1 MRFVTGFVAGVIC
14 IFSGS
19 VLAQTTIESTWNGST
34 GNWIDSNGWST
45 LGSGDTFPDNGGS
58 FIYDVIL
65 PGGLYRVTTAGSVD
79 IDLLSLQI
87 GASARLALED
97 DFFAPGVLSNDGIVE
112 VNEGTLLLHEA
123 AVNGGVIRFDVDAS
137 DAEDIV
143 IGKSLTLGGDGR
155 IVFRD
160 NHASEDYP
168 ETAEIVIGSNGAV
181 LTQGGDHSIEGGPG
195 RIRGYGGG
203 AVSFINEGGVRANVP
218 LRTIVFDAGT
228 SGLAITNYG
237 QMSAEDLATLR
248 FDGVELACTSG
259 LLLADSG
266 ILDFN
271 GAAISGDGVLELRNF
286 GQVDFDSA
294 TTAEF
299 STISNMGGGI
309 PYTGAALTANIYDG
323 KGVLTVDSVF
333 TAESTFTLRNGAV
346 LNVDD
351 TATVDIG
358 HQFVN
363 EMTAES
369 DFNLGSNGTLRF
381 DSATSVSPLSYELFG
396 TMEVAGED
404 MGFIPAGF
412 VGNFLLPNLVVAPGA
427 KVNLVDLRDNGNR
440 GGGSEALYVDTL
452 TFADSNG
459 LLNVN
464 GLNLYYNTLVGN
476 PLQIKDSQSATP
488 STWTCGSGNWNST
501 ACWDQLAGTDNYPD
515 NNGYEYTVSFP
526 TAAEEYTVSTN
537 VSGVNI
543 NSVDVGSN
551 AILGVTSTFYPG
563 FLSVEGIV
571 ETQGGPLTL
580 DEDVLNNGVIRY
592 DTDSYSEYIYIQGD
606 VSLNGTGSLQFTN
619 PSGSTSYRDRLD
631 IYDTARLTNGAGHT
645 VEGGYALIRRYS
657 GNAAFVN
664 NGDVRSN
671 VDRSIEFET
680 SGEPGSFTVTNNE
693 LMTAENSSALIFD
706 GPAITNTGII
716 AADGADTTVN
726 FGSNTTLDNRLGTL
740 RASSGGEIEISS
752 QIAQVADMGTFDAAG
767 GRVEFR
773 GTINDTGT
781 WLVDESYGD
790 FAVTSY
796 ANLTG
801 VTVDTGGDQVF
812 ALQGSATFTDVTNL
826 GLMENQ
832 SSTLSLHGDFT
843 NNGVLRFDT
852 DSSSEYITI
861 PVSVNLL
868 GTGSISFQNSSGG
881 TSYRDRVDIHDGAT
895 LTNGADHT
903 LDGGYAYIR
912 RYSGNAAFVNN
923 GKVLSNNDREIEFE
937 TSGEP
942 TTLTVTNNNR
952 MAAENSSV
960 LRFDGAGVSNRGVIE
975 AAGDGSSVI
984 FETNTTLDNELGILS
999 ASSNGWL
1006 RINSEVAG
1014 ATGFGTIDAD
1024 GGKVDFGGKISG
1036 TDTWLVDDTYGDF
1049 GLVSYAEVS
1058 GITIDTG
1065 VGNVFQI
1072 RGSST
1077 FNDVTNLGL
1086 IELQSGYI
1094 TLHDGLTNDGTIRFD
1109 TDSATESIIVEGNIT
1124 LEGSG
1129 TILFQNSSSSTSGR
1143 DRIYVRDTFTLVN
1156 GPDHKLVGGNA
1167 WIQRDS
1173 GTAAFV
1179 NQGEVRCDLD
1189 RILVID
1195 GLSSPADNFVVT
1207 NTGTMAAENGGELW
1221 LEDVAVINEGLMRA
1235 DGAGTKVRFQ
1245 AVSTLDN
1252 TNGILQA
1259 TDGGTIQLDS
1269 TVSVAEIADL
1279 GMIAA
1284 TNGFVLMSAAFNQ
1297 PRETWVIDEGYGDFT
1312 LQSGTNLS
1320 GITIQSPNNHLV
1332 KLSTATDFT
1341 DVTVDGAIIEIM
1353 SYLNLHGTFT
1363 NNGIV
1368 RSDSDSYG
1376 ENLSIAE
1383 DMTLGGSGTI
1393 QLLNPSS
1400 TYRDSIQLVG
1410 DITAINSAGHTI
1422 EGNWMRFER
1431 QSGNA
1436 KFVNDG
1442 LVQTVGA
1449 GTISTSNASGNYT
1462 NFHFE
1467 NNNQMLAL
1475 DDADFSFEKVTFT
1488 NNGTVTA
1495 RGTGSNAT
1503 FYSSTSLINT
1513 DGLLI
1518 ADDGGTVRLSSLTT
1532 DYAGS
1537 FNATSNGEVEFYAS
1551 TVRGLE
1557 AILVDS
1563 GYLDVDNSTITGT
1576 GTLVLSGSG
1585 DAVFDQNS
1593 TVSFGSIDHD
1603 GDLFSIEGS
1612 VSADTYRGTGVLS
1625 IPGSLA
1631 VAQTMAIEAGSDV
1644 SVGSAGN
1651 VVVGE
1656 NYDLQMVADIN
1667 YVFAT
1672 GSKLQMTG
1680 GVSVAPGAFDE
1691 FVAMEVAGR
1700 DLDENDD
1707 PTQGS
1712 SAGFTG
1718 NFSLPELVI
1727 GAGARVKLVDNRDN
1741 DHRGGADTIGEE
1753 AEALYV
1759 NTLTFTDAAGALALN
1774 SKRIYYNSTNA
1785 GPGQIV
1791 IGFDCNS
1798 NGVAD
1803 NVDIAEGTSSDCD
1816 GSSVPDECEI
1826 AAGTSSDCNENLVP
1840 DTCDIAG
1847 STSDDCNSN
1856 GIPDECDIATGASYD
1871 INGNDIPDE
1880 CEDDCN
1886 FNGVPDA
1893 TDITEGTSQ
1902 DCNYNGIP
1910 DECEPGG
1917 ATSVWV
1923 AGGVGFFYGANNW
1936 DPPGIPNGKVIVS
1949 NSGSSDSICRLNT
1962 PGVTPVCDLLVEAT
1976 GTGWQDFEI
1985 NTGSV
1990 LSTVD
1995 GSLVSTGGRLSLRGG
2010 SMIGGPLVNSG
2021 AEVNGY
2027 GTVSVAFANEG
2038 VLTGSALAPLVFD
2051 GSAFENQTSGSIIV
2065 PSSSVIHISTP
2076 LFSHSG
2082 TMEIHS
2088 NASMVVTQSITNSA
2102 GAELELSGGTV
2113 DAVDLTNDETG
2124 LINGFGVIDSSLDN
2138 EGDVVLIADTQIV
2151 GDLTNDGTV
2160 TLQSGVLTVSGSV
2173 SGSGEMIGDF
2183 TGKSSDNGLTVIGN
2197 YHIGQLGS
2205 LAVQSGTLKVGG
2217 DFDVEIGDSARFD
2230 LTNATLQMVGL
2241 PADGPQDLEVL
2252 AEDIGRH
2259 VTLSDPSLFAIGTL
2273 RIGPTKTVVRLADNH
2288 NNSAGAGSESLYVG
2302 ELILEPGTTLDLQ
2315 GLSLYFESVTP
2326 SHPLNPA
2333 NGVTII
2339 DSVGGGKLQLIG
2351 PVLAGDYDDD
2361 GDIDMTDYAEFSGC
2375 LTGPDGGALPGCD
2388 SFDFAADVDVDLT
2401 DFALFQEYYTGDF
2414 YE

>member
-1 MRFVTGFVAGVIC
+1 M
-14 IFSGS
+14 
-19 VLAQTTIESTWNGST
+19 
-34 GNWIDSNGWST
+34 
-45 LGSGDTFPDNGGS
+45 
-58 FIYDVIL
+58 
-65 PGGLYRVTTAGSVD
+65 
-79 IDLLSLQI
+79 
-87 GASARLALED
+87 
-97 DFFAPGVLSNDGIVE
+97 
-112 VNEGTLLLHEA
+112 
-123 AVNGGVIRFDVDAS
+123 
-137 DAEDIV
+137 
-143 IGKSLTLGGDGR
+143 
-155 IVFRD
+155 
-160 NHASEDYP
+160 
-168 ETAEIVIGSNGAV
+168 
-181 LTQGGDHSIEGGPG
+181 
-195 RIRGYGGG
+195 
-203 AVSFINEGGVRANVP
+203 RANVP
-218 LRTIVFDAGT
+218 LRTIVCDAGT

-259 LLLADSG
+259 FLLADSG

-271 GAAISGDGVLELRNF
+271 GVVISGDGVLELRNF
-286 GQVDFDSA
+286 GQVDFDGG

-299 STISNMGGGI
+299 SSISNVEGGI
-309 PYTGAALTANIYDG
+309 PSTGTALMADVYDG
-323 KGVLTVDSVF
+323 NGILTVDSVF
-333 TAESTFTLRNGAV
+333 TVESTFTLRSGTI

-351 TATVDIG
+351 TARVDIG
-358 HQFVN
+358 NQFIN

-369 DFNLGSNGTLRF
+369 DFNFGSNGTLQF
-381 DSATSVSPLSYELFG
+381 DSATTVSPLSYELFG
-396 TMEVAGED
+396 TLEVGGED

-412 VGNFLLPNLVVAPGA
+412 VDNFSVPNLVIASGA

-440 GGGSEALYVDTL
+440 GSGSEALYVDTL

-488 STWTCGSGNWNST
+488 STWICGSGNWNST
-501 ACWDQLAGTDNYPD
+501 ACWDQLGGTDSYPD

-526 TAAEEYTVSTN
+526 TAAEEYTVSAN
-537 VSGVNI
+537 VSGVNV

-551 AILGVTSTFYPG
+551 SVLAVNASFYPG
-563 FLSVEGIV
+563 SLSVEGIV
-571 ETQGGPLTL
+571 ENRGGMLVL
-580 DEDVLNNGVIRY
+580 EEDVLNDGVIRF

-631 IYDTARLTNGAGHT
+631 IYDTASLTNGAGHT

-680 SGEPGSFTVTNNE
+680 SGEPNSFNVTNNE
-693 LMTAENSSALIFD
+693 LMTAENSSSLIFD
-706 GPAITNTGII
+706 GTAVTNTGII
-716 AADGADTTVN
+716 AADGTDTIVN
-726 FGSNTTLDNRLGTL
+726 FDSGTTLDNRLGTL

-781 WLVDESYGD
+781 WLVDDSYGD

-796 ANLTG
+796 ADLTG

-812 ALQGSATFTDVTNL
+812 AVQGSVTFTNVAND
-826 GLMENQ
+826 GFIENQ
-832 SSTLSLHGDFT
+832 SGTLSLYGDFT

-852 DSSSEYITI
+852 DSTSEYITI
-861 PVSVNLL
+861 PESVNLL
-868 GTGSISFQNSSGG
+868 GTGSITFRNSSGG
-881 TSYRDRVDIHDGAT
+881 TSYRDRVDIHDGAV

-923 GKVLSNNDREIEFE
+923 GKVISNNDREIEFE

-942 TTLTVTNNNR
+942 TTLAVTNNNR

-960 LRFDGAGVSNRGVIE
+960 LRFDGAGVSNQGVIE

-1006 RINSEVAG
+1006 RINSEIAG
-1014 ATGFGTIDAD
+1014 ATGFGTIDAA

-1036 TDTWLVDDTYGDF
+1036 TDTWLIDDSYGDF

-1086 IELQSGYI
+1086 IELQGGYI
-1094 TLHDGLTNDGTIRFD
+1094 TLHNGLTNDGTIRFD
-1109 TDSATESIIVEGNIT
+1109 TDSATESIIVEGDIT

-1173 GTAAFV
+1173 GTAAFI

-1207 NTGTMAAENGGELW
+1207 NSGSIAAENGGEVW
-1221 LEDVAVINEGLMRA
+1221 LEDVAVINEGMMHA
-1235 DGAGTKVRFQ
+1235 DGAGTKLRFQ
-1245 AVSTLDN
+1245 AVTTLDN

-1269 TVSVAEIADL
+1269 TAFVAEIADL
-1279 GMIAA
+1279 GTIAA

-1297 PRETWVIDEGYGDFT
+1297 PGETWVIDEGYGDFT
-1312 LQSGTNLS
+1312 LQSGTTLS
-1320 GITIQSPNNHLV
+1320 GITIQSPDNHLV
-1332 KLSTATDFT
+1332 KLSSSTDFT

-1363 NNGIV
+1363 NNGII

-1376 ENLSIAE
+1376 ENLVIAE
-1383 DMTLGGSGTI
+1383 DMAFNGSGTM
-1393 QLLNPSS
+1393 QFHSPSS

-1410 DITAINSAGHTI
+1410 DITATNSAGHTI
-1422 EGNWMRFER
+1422 EGNWLRFER

-1436 KFVNDG
+1436 EFVNNG
-1442 LVQTVGA
+1442 LIQTIGS

-1462 NFHFE
+1462 DFHFE

-1475 DDADFSFEKVTFT
+1475 DGADFSFEKVTFT

-1495 RGTGSNAT
+1495 RGSGSNAT

-1518 ADDGGTVRLSSLTT
+1518 ADDGATVRLSSLTT

-1551 TVRGLE
+1551 TVRGLD

-1576 GTLVLSGSG
+1576 GTLLLSGSG
-1585 DAVFDQNS
+1585 DAAFDQYS
-1593 TVSFGSIDHD
+1593 TVSFGAIDHD
-1603 GDLFSIEGS
+1603 GDLFSIEGAGT
-1612 VSADTYRGTGVLS
+1612 ADTYRGTGVLS
-1625 IPGSLA
+1625 IAGSLT
-1631 VAQTMAIEAGSDV
+1631 VAQDITIEAGSDV
-1644 SVGSAGN
+1644 SVSSGGS
-1651 VVVGE
+1651 VSVGE
-1656 NYDLQMVADIN
+1656 NYDLQMLADIN

-1672 GSKLQMTG
+1672 GSKLEMTG
-1680 GVSVAPGAFDE
+1680 GVSAAPGAFDE
-1691 FVAMEVAGR
+1691 FVTIEVAGQ
-1700 DLDENDD
+1700 DMDENDD

-1741 DHRGGADTIGEE
+1741 DHRGGADSIGEE

-1759 NTLTFTDAAGALALN
+1759 NTLTFADAAGVLALN
-1774 SKRIYYNSTNA
+1774 GKRIYYNNTNA

-1803 NVDIAEGTSSDCD
+1803 NVDIAEGTSIDCD
-1816 GSSVPDECEI
+1816 GSNIPDECEI
-1826 AAGTSSDCNENLVP
+1826 ATGSSPDCNANFVP

-1847 STSDDCNSN
+1847 ATSDDCNSN
-1856 GIPDECDIATGASYD
+1856 GIPDECDITSGASYD

-1936 DPPGIPNGKVIVS
+1936 DPPGVPDGKVIVS
-1949 NSGSSDSICRLNT
+1949 NSGSSDSICCLNT

-1976 GTGWQDFEI
+1976 GAGRQDFEI
-1985 NTGSV
+1985 NTGTV

-1995 GSLVSTGGRLSLRGG
+1995 GSQITTGGRLSLHGG
-2010 SMIGGPLVNSG
+2010 NMIGGPLFNSG
-2021 AEVNGY
+2021 GEVNGY
-2027 GTVSVAFANEG
+2027 GTVSVAFTNEG
-2038 VLTGSALAPLVFD
+2038 VLTGSALAPMVFD
-2051 GSAFENQTSGSIIV
+2051 GSSFENESSGSIIV
-2065 PSSSVIHISTP
+2065 PSSSVIHVSSA
-2076 LFSHSG
+2076 LFTHSG
-2082 TMEIHS
+2082 SMEIHS
-2088 NASMVVTQSITNSA
+2088 NASMVVTQPISNSA
-2102 GAELELSGGTV
+2102 GAELELAGGTI

-2138 EGDVVLIADTQIV
+2138 DGDVVLIADTQIV
-2151 GDLTNDGTV
+2151 GDLNNDGTV

-2173 SGSGEMIGDF
+2173 SGTGEMIGDF
-2183 TGKSSDNGLTVIGN
+2183 TGKSSDNGLTVIGD

-2205 LAVQSGTLKVGG
+2205 LAMQSGTLKVGG
-2217 DFDVEIGDSARFD
+2217 DFDVEIADFTQFD
-2230 LTNATLQMVGL
+2230 LSNAILQMVGL
-2241 PADGPQDLEVL
+2241 PVGGPQNLEVL

-2273 RIGPTKTVVRLADNH
+2273 RIGPTKTTVNLIDN
-2288 NNSAGAGSESLYVG
+2288 NSNSAGGGSEGLYVG

-2326 SHPLNPA
+2326 SYPLNPA
-2333 NGVTII
+2333 SGVTVI

-2361 GDIDMTDYAEFSGC
+2361 GDIDMTDYAEFSDC
-2375 LTGPDGGALPGCD
+2375 LTGPEGGTLPGCAG
-2388 SFDFAADVDVDLT
+2388 FDFAEDVDVDLT